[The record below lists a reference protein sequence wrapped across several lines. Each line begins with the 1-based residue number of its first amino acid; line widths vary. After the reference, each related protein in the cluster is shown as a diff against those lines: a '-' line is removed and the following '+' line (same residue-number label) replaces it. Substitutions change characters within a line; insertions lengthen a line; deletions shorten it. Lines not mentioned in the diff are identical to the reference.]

1 MEEYMKTVKKIFVA
15 LTLFCAM
22 GSAWAMGSK
31 DASTAKSANRIVSL
45 APANSEI
52 LCAVG
57 AYDQI
62 VARTDFCD
70 FPAELSKKPSV
81 GGFDGK
87 TVSVETILAYQPD
100 FVYGTSGMHDFLKQ
114 PLEAAGITLYL
125 SKADS
130 VEAVIAEIRTI
141 GKITGHAAQAESL
154 ASSMQKELSA
164 IKKAVAKEAKP
175 TVYYEVWGNPYM
187 TVGNKSFI
195 NGIIQAA
202 GGTNIFASVDG
213 DYPMISE
220 ESVIAQNPQFIIIPN
235 MNGETKKS
243 ISSRRGWADIQAVK
257 DGNVYFIDSDVY
269 SRPGPRV
276 IEAIKNIAQIL
287 HPGVTF

>member
-1 MEEYMKTVKKIFVA
+1 MKTVKKLVA
-15 LTLFCAM
+15 ACALLCAM
-22 GSAWAMGSK
+22 GSVFAMGAK
-31 DASTAKSANRIVSL
+31 DASSATSANRIVSL

-87 TVSVETILAYQPD
+87 TVSVETILAYPPD

-125 SKADS
+125 SKADT
-130 VEAVIAEIRTI
+130 VEAVIAEIRKI
-141 GKITGHAAQAESL
+141 GKITGHAKEGEAV
-154 ASSMQKELSA
+154 ASTMEKELAA
-164 IKKAVAKEAKP
+164 IKKAVSKQTKP

-202 GGTNIFASVDG
+202 GGTNIFANVDG

-243 ISSRRGWADIQAVK
+243 ISSRSWGLWSGIQAVK

-276 IEAIKNIAQIL
+276 IEAIKNIAGIL
-287 HPGVTF
+287 HPDVTF

>member
-1 MEEYMKTVKKIFVA
+1 MKTVKKLVA
-15 LTLFCAM
+15 ACVLLCAM
-22 GSAWAMGSK
+22 GSVFAMGAK
-31 DASTAKSANRIVSL
+31 DASSATSANRIVSL

-125 SKADS
+125 SKADT
-130 VEAVIAEIRTI
+130 VEAVIAEIRKI
-141 GKITGHAAQAESL
+141 GKITGHAKEGEAV
-154 ASSMQKELSA
+154 ASTMEKELAA
-164 IKKAVAKEAKP
+164 IKKAVSKQTKP

-202 GGTNIFASVDG
+202 GGTNIFANVDG

-243 ISSRRGWADIQAVK
+243 ISSRRGWSGIQAVK

-276 IEAIKNIAQIL
+276 IEAIKNIAGIL
-287 HPGVTF
+287 HPDVTF

>member
-1 MEEYMKTVKKIFVA
+1 MKCIKKILGATLVLA
-15 LTLFCAM
+15 LTC
-22 GSAWAMGSK
+22 SAAFAFGAK
-31 DASTAKSANRIVSL
+31 DSSSSGRVERIVSL

-70 FPAELSKKPSV
+70 FPAELSAKPSV

-87 TVSVETILAYQPD
+87 TVSVETILAYRPD
-100 FVYGTSGMHDFLKQ
+100 FVYGTSGMHDFLK
-114 PLEAAGITLYL
+114 PALEAAGITLYL

-130 VEAVIAEIRTI
+130 IEAVIAEVRTI
-141 GKITGHAAQAESL
+141 GKLTGHAKEAESV
-154 ASSMQKELSA
+154 ASSMEKEIA
-164 IKKAVAKEAKP
+164 AVKKAVSKESKP

-187 TVGNKSFI
+187 TVGNTSFI

-202 GGTNIFASVDG
+202 GGTNIFASVES

-220 ESVIAQNPQFIIIPN
+220 ESVIAQNPQFIIVPN

-243 ISSRRGWADIQAVK
+243 ISDRRGWSSIQAVK
-257 DGNVYFIDSDVY
+257 DGNVFFIDSDVY
-269 SRPGPRV
+269 SRPGPRLV
-276 IEAIKNIAQIL
+276 EAVKNIAQIL
-287 HPGVTF
+287 HPTVKF